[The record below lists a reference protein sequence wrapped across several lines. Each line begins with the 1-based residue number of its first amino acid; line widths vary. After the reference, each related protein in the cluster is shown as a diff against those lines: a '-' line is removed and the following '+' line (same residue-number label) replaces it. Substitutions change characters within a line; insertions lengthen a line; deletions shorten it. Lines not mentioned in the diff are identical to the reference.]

1 MDKQAFIEALDK
13 IFEENLP
20 FVLTDEQKEQMFLLS
35 DALYETNKIMN
46 LTAITDEKGMILRH
60 IVDSLLISGHISAG
74 STVVDIGCGAGFPT
88 LPLAVLRPDLQ
99 ICAID
104 STEKKIDFV
113 KSTAEL
119 LGLENVHTV
128 CGRAE
133 ELAHLPKYR
142 EKFDFATAR
151 AVAALPV
158 LCELTLPF
166 VKLGGSLVAMK
177 AKDAAKELSESEKA
191 IETLCGEEA
200 LKNLVLFKAALHN
213 GSTSESRTMIKIT
226 KFRLTPVC
234 YPRRFSQIKR
244 SHL

>member
-1 MDKQAFIEALDK
+1 MDKQAFIEALDE

-20 FVLTDEQKEQMFLLS
+20 FVLTDKQKEQMFLLS

-46 LTAITDEKGMILRH
+46 LTSITDEKGVILRH
-60 IVDSLLISGHISAG
+60 IVDSLLISGHISA
-74 STVVDIGCGAGFPT
+74 SSSVVDIGCGAGFPT
-88 LPLAVLRPDLQ
+88 LPLAVLRPDLH

-119 LGLENVHTV
+119 LELENVYTV

-133 ELAHLPKYR
+133 ELAHLPEYR
-142 EKFDFATAR
+142 ECFDFATAR

-166 VKLGGSLVAMK
+166 VRVGGSLVAMK
-177 AKDAAKELSESEKA
+177 AKDAVKELSESEKA
-191 IETLCGEEA
+191 IETLCGEES

-213 GSTSESRTMIKIT
+213 GNVSELRTIIKIP
-226 KFRLTPVC
+226 KLRSTPEN